1 MKNTRSHILF
11 FLLLLFNI
19 NLIAINKNESNY
31 ILKRDFIS
39 ENSYIESVEY
49 FDGLGRPYQQMVKN
63 FTPSGLNLITFQEYD
78 RFGRKNKDW
87 LPVFTSDELITN
99 IESLSESF
107 YINENS
113 YDETVYEM
121 SPLNREIKN
130 IGAGNAWA
138 DHPIKKEYRTNVK
151 DSKLLGCI
159 YFEITQDNKLKK
171 NNQYN
176 TGELYIEKIINE
188 DNQIVYIFTDKLGRL
203 LLERKIYNSEN
214 IDTYYVYDDYGNLIY
229 VLPPQINFT
238 STTISTTH
246 LNYFAYKYEYD
257 QRNRCVKKT
266 LPGGAY
272 IQYIYDNSDRIRLQ
286 QDSNQKNKNQW
297 LYYKYDI
304 WGRIVIQGTIISNS
318 TIARLKEDVTKSI
331 TYEQFVNNNSYCCYT
346 NNSFPQNNEQYQIIN
361 YYDNYDYLKSRSIY
375 FTMFGLGFSEDISDE
390 KITTQKT

>member
-151 DSKLLGCI
+151 
-159 YFEITQDNKLKK
+159 
-171 NNQYN
+171 
-176 TGELYIEKIINE
+176 
-188 DNQIVYIFTDKLGRL
+188 
-203 LLERKIYNSEN
+203 EN
-214 IDTYYVYDDYGNLIY
+214 G
-229 VLPPQINFT
+229 
-238 STTISTTH
+238 
-246 LNYFAYKYEYD
+246 
-257 QRNRCVKKT
+257 
-266 LPGGAY
+266 
-272 IQYIYDNSDRIRLQ
+272 
-286 QDSNQKNKNQW
+286 
-297 LYYKYDI
+297 
-304 WGRIVIQGTIISNS
+304 
-318 TIARLKEDVTKSI
+318 
-331 TYEQFVNNNSYCCYT
+331 
-346 NNSFPQNNEQYQIIN
+346 
-361 YYDNYDYLKSRSIY
+361 
-375 FTMFGLGFSEDISDE
+375 
-390 KITTQKT
+390 